1 MNKTFLVQEL
11 NNIANAKRV
20 NRLQVASLVLKNKEL
35 FKPLLELTFDF
46 NNKLSVKAA
55 WVLEFVCARELDL
68 LIPYLNYFTENINA
82 VKFDSAVR
90 PIAKICEFLAKEY
103 VANNQSIASKISKKH
118 INKIVETGFDW
129 LISNQKVAVKAYT
142 MEMLFLFG
150 KNIDWVHNELELI
163 IQQNITKEIPAY
175 QVRVKK
181 ILIWIKNK

>member
-1 MNKTFLVQEL
+1 
-11 NNIANAKRV
+11 
-20 NRLQVASLVLKNKEL
+20 
-35 FKPLLELTFDF
+35 
-46 NNKLSVKAA
+46 
-55 WVLEFVCARELDL
+55 
-68 LIPYLNYFTENINA
+68 
-82 VKFDSAVR
+82 VR